1 MSKTLQLNLSDF
13 QNVPHTLSQ
22 PGNPGMHTSEIEVK
36 FASICHQM
44 YLDIRGASV
53 PRPNPLFSDYS
64 RFLMPDRA
72 LRFRSNGLGSH
83 KEIRVGEL
91 NRFGKAFCR
100 WFLHDHC
107 EITYFAHMD
116 DMLNKGRKPELGQSR
131 VERTSKGDSPDYVCA
146 DRQRHV
152 FLAEA
157 KGTTAAI
164 SFGSA
169 KFANWRGQFETVT
182 VIDHD
187 GKQRAVKGYI
197 VATRLVTDKQQNAQS
212 ILLAE
217 DPATPGEAPLDADS
231 SPDVARRVIANHYAS
246 VFARLRLPLLAQALV
261 GEIEPNAGFLIP
273 VGVWRCL
280 IPGLSD
286 REFVGGYFP
295 PDGVAPEDTTWGRVG
310 WGTRFGN
317 RWNSLDLSAAGF
329 TFFGLDRDTFIAA
342 KTAAVSDRDAIA
354 ADAPSAN
361 AVQLPSDFSLL
372 RDGTVLAPLDYFRFE
387 RFEVI

>member
-1 MSKTLQLNLSDF
+1 
-13 QNVPHTLSQ
+13 
-22 PGNPGMHTSEIEVK
+22 MHTPEIEVK
-36 FASICHQM
+36 FASICHHM
-44 YLDIRGASV
+44 YLDIRGVSV

-64 RFLMPDRA
+64 RFLMPGRT

-83 KEIRVGEL
+83 KEVRVGEL

-116 DMLNKGRKPELGQSR
+116 DMLNKGIKPELGQSR
-131 VERTSKGDSPDYVCA
+131 IERTSNGDTPDYVCA

-164 SFGSA
+164 SFGTA
-169 KFANWRGQFETVT
+169 KFAKWRRQFETVT
-182 VIDHD
+182 VIDYNS
-187 GKQRAVKGYI
+187 KQRAVKGYI
-197 VATRLVTDKQQNAQS
+197 VATRLVTDKQQSAQS
-212 ILLAE
+212 LLLAE
-217 DPATPGEAPLDADS
+217 DPATPGEARLDADS

-261 GEIEPNAGFLIP
+261 GEIELNADISIT

-286 REFVGGYFP
+286 RVFIGGYFP
-295 PDGVAPEDTTWGRVG
+295 PDGVASEDTTWGWVG
-310 WGTRFGN
+310 WGTRFRN
-317 RWNSLDLSAAGF
+317 QWNSLDLGAAGF

-342 KTAAVSDRDAIA
+342 KAAAVGDRDAIA
-354 ADAPSAN
+354 ADVPAAN

-372 RDGTVLAPLDYFRFE
+372 GDGTVLAPLDYFRFVG
-387 RFEVI
+387 FEEI